1 MDSGKGSASRG
12 DRLAFNTRNISELQE
27 PVTHRSVKKVPT
39 MNGDKIC
46 FLNLCAEL
54 KLSL

>member
-54 KLSL
+54 RLSL